1 LLVPKRQ
8 LPASLGWSF
17 AFGVPNLQI
26 GNPRKTR
33 LTQRSQLNTSIV
45 LNIIWISFFLAAFCT
60 ALFKLVFLGD
70 QQVFAQI
77 MEAMFALSKS
87 AFEISLGL
95 TGVLALWL
103 GIMRIGEKSGFI
115 LLLTQSLT
123 PLFSRLMPDVPKGH
137 PALGAIVMNISAN
150 ALGLDNAATPLG
162 IKAMQELQTLNPH
175 PETASNAQILF
186 LVINTA
192 GVTLFPV
199 TIFTYRAQLGAANPT
214 DVFIPILIATYV
226 GTMVGLFT
234 VAYVQKINLLDK
246 VIVAYLGGFTL
257 VVGGILAYFSSLP
270 QQQML
275 EQSAIISNFILFSL
289 VITFILGAINKEIN
303 AYDAFIEGAKEGFH
317 TATTIIPYLVAM
329 LVAIGVFRASGA
341 LDLLAD
347 LARTIVH
354 YFMLDDRFVDA
365 LPTALMKPFSGSGAR
380 AMMIDTM
387 KTMGADSFAGR
398 LSSIVQGSTETTF
411 YVLAIYFGSVGI
423 KHIRHAAA
431 CGIIADF
438 AGIVASIFVAYWFFG

>member
-1 LLVPKRQ
+1 M
-8 LPASLGWSF
+8 
-17 AFGVPNLQI
+17 
-26 GNPRKTR
+26 
-33 LTQRSQLNTSIV
+33 
-45 LNIIWISFFLAAFCT
+45 
-60 ALFKLVFLGD
+60 FKLLFLGD

-77 MEAMFALSKS
+77 MTAMFSLSKS
-87 AFEISLGL
+87 AFEISIGL

-103 GIMRIGEKSGFI
+103 GIMRIGERSGFI
-115 LLLTQSLT
+115 QLMTQGLT
-123 PLFSRLMPDVPKGH
+123 PLFSRLMPDIPKDH

-150 ALGLDNAATPLG
+150 ALGLDNAATPMG
-162 IKAMQELQTLNPH
+162 IKAMKELQTLNPH
-175 PETASNAQILF
+175 PDTASDAQILF

-199 TIFTYRAQLGAANPT
+199 TIFTYRAQLGAVNPT
-214 DVFIPILIATYV
+214 DVFIPILLATYMSTL
-226 GTMVGLFT
+226 GGLLA
-234 VAYVQKINLLDK
+234 VAFVQKINLLDK
-246 VIVAYLGGFTL
+246 VVMAYLGGFTL
-257 VVGGILAYFSSLP
+257 LVAGIISYFSSLP

-275 EQSAIISNFILFSL
+275 EQSALMSNVILYTL
-289 VITFILGAINKEIN
+289 VVVFILGAIHKGIN
-303 AYDAFIEGAKEGFH
+303 AYEAFIDGAKEGFQ
-317 TATTIIPYLVAM
+317 TAITIIPYLVAM

-347 LARTIVH
+347 LARYLTSL
-354 YFMLDDRFVDA
+354 FMIDDRFIDA

-411 YVLAIYFGSVGI
+411 YVLAIYFGAVGI
-423 KHIRHAAA
+423 KNIRHAAA

-438 AGIVASIFVAYWFFG
+438 AGIMAAIFIAYWFFG

>member
-1 LLVPKRQ
+1 
-8 LPASLGWSF
+8 
-17 AFGVPNLQI
+17 
-26 GNPRKTR
+26 
-33 LTQRSQLNTSIV
+33 
-45 LNIIWISFFLAAFCT
+45 
-60 ALFKLVFLGD
+60 
-70 QQVFAQI
+70 

-115 LLLTQSLT
+115 LLLTQGLT

-162 IKAMQELQTLNPH
+162 IKAMQELQTLNPN

-186 LVINTA
+186 LVINTS

-214 DVFIPILIATYV
+214 DVFIPILIATYMA
-226 GTMVGLFT
+226 TLAGLFA
-234 VAYVQKINLLDK
+234 VAFVQKINLLDK
-246 VIVAYLGGFTL
+246 VIMAYLGGFTL

-275 EQSAIISNFILFSL
+275 EQSALISNFILFSL

-303 AYDAFIEGAKEGFH
+303 AYEAFIEGAKEGFH
-317 TATTIIPYLVAM
+317 TAITIIPYLVAM

-347 LARTIVH
+347 LARAAVH

-438 AGIVASIFVAYWFFG
+438 AGIVASYFCLLVFG